1 MTKRKKNIPPNRKP
15 GEIVFMK
22 KHFAFKIMLPL
33 IVIFILTVTV
43 NVSTTSQ
50 FQSFREVCE
59 GMSNTTTEVPQE
71 IRDTAGS
78 MAEGITA

>member
-1 MTKRKKNIPPNRKP
+1 
-15 GEIVFMK
+15 MK
-22 KHFAFKIMLPL
+22 KHIAFKIMLPL

-59 GMSNTTTEVPQE
+59 EMSNTTT
-71 IRDTAGS
+71 
-78 MAEGITA
+78 

>member
-1 MTKRKKNIPPNRKP
+1 
-15 GEIVFMK
+15 MK
-22 KHFAFKIMLPL
+22 KHIAFKIMLPL

-59 GMSNTTTEVPQE
+59 GMSNTTTEVP
-71 IRDTAGS
+71 
-78 MAEGITA
+78 